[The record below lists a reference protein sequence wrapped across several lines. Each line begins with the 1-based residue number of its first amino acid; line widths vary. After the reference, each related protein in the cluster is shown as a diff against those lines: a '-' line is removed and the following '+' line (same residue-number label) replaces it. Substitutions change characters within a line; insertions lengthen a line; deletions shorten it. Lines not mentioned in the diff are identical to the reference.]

1 MSIKIGQA
9 SLGETG
15 GRNQQ
20 PGNQNGR
27 ELNISNWYN
36 GRWLGILR
44 YKSRKKAERAA
55 QTCEAA
61 IKNRNIGYDMDNRNT
76 AYEAARAV
84 GWDVSRITKPVET
97 DCSALM
103 MLCAVAAGCASVEA
117 LYRRQGNSCT
127 TYCML
132 HDWPATGDFVLLTGS
147 KYLTKD
153 ANLLRGDVLVSE
165 GHTVMALEDGKMQR
179 RKPNGRKEQDHR
191 RRKGNHRRTHPEE
204 RHELRQGSRYRR
216 RAGSRSE
223 QQGQYR
229 CAESQ
234 GKVSPAG
241 RRAEGS
247 DESITARLAL
257 PKELQH
263 LTRSDWERVAD
274 EGLLD
279 EIDQQIV
286 NLYIVRRLPQMDAAG
301 EIGIDRKTISRRLP
315 HIYNTARRLTGA

>member
-20 PGNQNGR
+20 PGNQTGR

-36 GRWLGILR
+36 GRWLGVLR

-84 GWDVSRITKPVET
+84 GWDVSRIAKPVET

-147 KYLTKD
+147 KYLTTD

-165 GHTVMALEDGKMQR
+165 GHTVMALEDGKNAEEETEMVEKSKIIVDGKEVAVER
-179 RKPNGRKEQDHR
+179 ILKNGTNYVKVRDIAAALDLEVSN
-191 RRKGNHRRTHPEE
+191 KGNIAVLTHKEKKGGKANVAAGAG
-204 RHELRQGSRYRR
+204 QAAA
-216 RAGSRSE
+216 RAGPPDP
-223 QQGQYR
+223 QGYGGRDLSGQ
-229 CAESQ
+229 SWP
-234 GKVSPAG
+234 GK
-241 RRAEGS
+241 
-247 DESITARLAL
+247 
-257 PKELQH
+257 
-263 LTRSDWERVAD
+263 
-274 EGLLD
+274 
-279 EIDQQIV
+279 
-286 NLYIVRRLPQMDAAG
+286 
-301 EIGIDRKTISRRLP
+301 
-315 HIYNTARRLTGA
+315 

>member
-20 PGNQNGR
+20 PGNQTGR

-84 GWDVSRITKPVET
+84 GWDVSRITKPVES

-132 HDWPATGDFVLLTGS
+132 HDWPATGDFELLTGS
-147 KYLTKD
+147 KYLTTD
-153 ANLLRGDVLVSE
+153 ANLLRGDVCAAK
-165 GHTVMALEDGKMQR
+165 GPAAFR
-179 RKPNGRKEQDHR
+179 RAFAPHLRRCTQCPHR
-191 RRKGNHRRTHPEE
+191 RNRRSSPQRSSYYCRKRPARGSYPWPPPLRAFCPRR
-204 RHELRQGSRYRR
+204 
-216 RAGSRSE
+216 
-223 QQGQYR
+223 
-229 CAESQ
+229 
-234 GKVSPAG
+234 
-241 RRAEGS
+241 
-247 DESITARLAL
+247 
-257 PKELQH
+257 
-263 LTRSDWERVAD
+263 
-274 EGLLD
+274 
-279 EIDQQIV
+279 
-286 NLYIVRRLPQMDAAG
+286 
-301 EIGIDRKTISRRLP
+301 
-315 HIYNTARRLTGA
+315 

>member
-20 PGNQNGR
+20 PGNQTGR

-36 GRWLGILR
+36 GRWLGVLR

-84 GWDVSRITKPVET
+84 GWDVSRIAKPVET

-147 KYLTKD
+147 KYLTTD

-165 GHTVMALEDGKMQR
+165 GHTVMALEDGKNAEEETEMVEKSKIIVDGKEVAVER
-179 RKPNGRKEQDHR
+179 ILKNGTNYVKVRDIAAALDLEVGN
-191 RRKGNHRRTHPEE
+191 KGNIAVLKHKEK
-204 RHELRQGSRYRR
+204 QGGGAYVAAGAGQAAA
-216 RAGSRSE
+216 RAGQADQKGYGGRNLS
-223 QQGQYR
+223 GQ
-229 CAESQ
+229 SWP
-234 GKVSPAG
+234 GK
-241 RRAEGS
+241 
-247 DESITARLAL
+247 
-257 PKELQH
+257 
-263 LTRSDWERVAD
+263 
-274 EGLLD
+274 
-279 EIDQQIV
+279 
-286 NLYIVRRLPQMDAAG
+286 
-301 EIGIDRKTISRRLP
+301 
-315 HIYNTARRLTGA
+315 

>member
-20 PGNQNGR
+20 PGNQTGR

-36 GRWLGILR
+36 GRWLGVLR

-61 IKNRNIGYDMDNRNT
+61 IKNRNIGYDMDDRNT

-84 GWDVSRITKPVET
+84 GWDVSKIKKPVET

-132 HDWPATGDFVLLTGS
+132 HDWPATGDFDLLTGS
-147 KYLTKD
+147 KYLTTD

-165 GHTVMALEDGKMQR
+165 GHTVMALEDGK
-179 RKPNGRKEQDHR
+179 NGEGEKEVVEKSKIIVDGKEVAVER
-191 RRKGNHRRTHPEE
+191 ILKDGTNYVKVRDLAAALDLEVGNKGNIAVLTH
-204 RHELRQGSRYRR
+204 
-216 RAGSRSE
+216 
-223 QQGQYR
+223 
-229 CAESQ
+229 
-234 GKVSPAG
+234 
-241 RRAEGS
+241 
-247 DESITARLAL
+247 
-257 PKELQH
+257 KE
-263 LTRSDWERVAD
+263 
-274 EGLLD
+274 
-279 EIDQQIV
+279 
-286 NLYIVRRLPQMDAAG
+286 
-301 EIGIDRKTISRRLP
+301 K
-315 HIYNTARRLTGA
+315 